1 MPRSIKQLEE
11 NLKGCV
17 EEITSKKE
25 EMTLLTGKNQTF
37 FYQFSYKD
45 FWKSLT
51 TEPNDKLS
59 EKKGDFMVMQQI
71 FKAAEQVCEKELNR
85 RKWQNEYN
93 MKTAQQKHRFTRA
106 ALKRKKADEENCEQF
121 LKLKRDDRQSSIGH

>member
-25 EMTLLTGKNQTF
+25 EMTLLTGGNQTF
-37 FYQFSYKD
+37 SYQFSSKD

-51 TEPNDKLS
+51 TETEDKLARKQT
-59 EKKGDFMVMQQI
+59 EFMVMQQI

-85 RKWQNEYN
+85 RKWQTEYSI
-93 MKTAQQKHRFTRA
+93 KTAQQKH
-106 ALKRKKADEENCEQF
+106 
-121 LKLKRDDRQSSIGH
+121 

>member
-25 EMTLLTGKNQTF
+25 EMFLLTGGNQTF
-37 FYQFSYKD
+37 SYQFRYKD

-51 TEPNDKLS
+51 TEPDDKRS
-59 EKKGDFMVMQQI
+59 GKKADFMVMQQI

-85 RKWQNEYN
+85 R
-93 MKTAQQKHRFTRA
+93 
-106 ALKRKKADEENCEQF
+106 
-121 LKLKRDDRQSSIGH
+121 

>member
-25 EMTLLTGKNQTF
+25 EMFLLTGENQTF
-37 FYQFSYKD
+37 SYQFRYKD
-45 FWKSLT
+45 FWNSLT
-51 TEPNDKLS
+51 TEPDDKLS
-59 EKKGDFMVMQQI
+59 EKKADSMIMQQI

-85 RKWQNEYN
+85 RKWQNEHN
-93 MKTAQQKHRFTRA
+93 MKTTQQKHRLTRA

-121 LKLKRDDRQSSIGH
+121 RKLKRDDSQSSIGD

>member
-25 EMTLLTGKNQTF
+25 EMTLLTGKNLDS
-37 FYQFSYKD
+37 YQFSYKD

-51 TEPNDKLS
+51 TENEVQLAGKQT
-59 EKKGDFMVMQQI
+59 EFMLMQQI

-85 RKWQNEYN
+85 RKWQTEYN
-93 MKTAQQKHRFTRA
+93 LKTAQQQHRLTRA
-106 ALKRKKADEENCEQF
+106 ALKRKKADEENSEQF
-121 LKLKRDDRQSSIGH
+121 RKLKRDDSQSSIGH

>member
-1 MPRSIKQLEE
+1 MPRSIKQLED

-25 EMTLLTGKNQTF
+25 EMTLLTGKNLDS
-37 FYQFSYKD
+37 YQFSYKD

-51 TEPNDKLS
+51 TENEVQLARKQT
-59 EKKGDFMVMQQI
+59 EFMLMQQI

-85 RKWQNEYN
+85 RKWQTEYN
-93 MKTAQQKHRFTRA
+93 LKTAQQKHRLTRA
-106 ALKRKKADEENCEQF
+106 ALKRKKADEENSEQF
-121 LKLKRDDRQSSIGH
+121 RKLKRDDSQSSIGH

>member
-25 EMTLLTGKNQTF
+25 EMTLLTGKNLDS
-37 FYQFSYKD
+37 YQFSYKD

-51 TEPNDKLS
+51 TENEVQLARKQT
-59 EKKGDFMVMQQI
+59 EFMLMQQI

-85 RKWQNEYN
+85 RKWQTEYN
-93 MKTAQQKHRFTRA
+93 LKTAQQQHRLTRA
-106 ALKRKKADEENCEQF
+106 ALKRKKADEENSEQF
-121 LKLKRDDRQSSIGH
+121 RKLKRDDSQSSIGH

>member
-1 MPRSIKQLEE
+1 MYSSQICTEPVQVCEEIVKNHATKHEE

-25 EMTLLTGKNQTF
+25 EMFLLTGENQTF
-37 FYQFSYKD
+37 SYQFRYKD

-51 TEPNDKLS
+51 TEPEDKLS
-59 EKKGDFMVMQQI
+59 GKKADFMVMQQI

-85 RKWQNEYN
+85 RKWQDEDIST
-93 MKTAQQKHRFTRA
+93 KTTINK
-106 ALKRKKADEENCEQF
+106 
-121 LKLKRDDRQSSIGH
+121 SSIKEKEGR

>member
-25 EMTLLTGKNQTF
+25 EMTLLTGKNLDS
-37 FYQFSYKD
+37 YQFSYKD

-51 TEPNDKLS
+51 TENEVQLARKQT
-59 EKKGDFMVMQQI
+59 EFMLMQQI

-85 RKWQNEYN
+85 RKWQTEYN
-93 MKTAQQKHRFTRA
+93 LKTAQQKHRLTRA
-106 ALKRKKADEENCEQF
+106 ALKRKKADEENSEQF
-121 LKLKRDDRQSSIGH
+121 RKLKRDDSQSSIGH